1 MKIPKRHKAKRIAL
15 FNHKGGVGKTT
26 LTVNIAAALG
36 SFGKRVLLVD
46 ADPQCNLTSYLIAED
61 VLDEWLDD
69 SDTQQGRTLWTALR
83 PVANATGD
91 VYEIDPVN
99 PGISKVLLLPGD
111 IRLSDFEQELT
122 SMWSD
127 CFQRKLRGL
136 RGTSALSLLINSI
149 CSANDID
156 YVFYDCGPNVGP
168 LNRAILLDCNYFIVP
183 AACDLFSIRAL
194 KTLGQTL
201 ATWISDWRMI
211 SRLAPD
217 GIYLLRGDPRFLGY
231 IPQRFRIYRGQVSS
245 GYSKY
250 LSQIEKHIASDVVR
264 VLRKIDPKLA
274 SKSLSQNKLG
284 QIKDFGTL
292 ANESQIQGVPLMD
305 VRVGTPEQRNQA
317 GAAFDAI
324 ALKIIALSGKSSS
337 A

>member
-1 MKIPKRHKAKRIAL
+1 MKTTKRHRAKRIAL

-36 SFGKRVLLVD
+36 SMGKRVLLVD
-46 ADPQCNLTSYLIAED
+46 ADPQCNLTSYLVAED
-61 VLDEWLDD
+61 VLDTWLDE
-69 SDTQQGRTLWTALR
+69 SDTSEGVTLWTALR
-83 PVANATGD
+83 PIVQATGD
-91 VYEIDPVN
+91 LYQIEPVE

-122 SMWSD
+122 QMWSD

-136 RGTSALSLLINSI
+136 RGTSALSQLINVI
-149 CSANDID
+149 SADHSID

-168 LNRAILLDCNYFIVP
+168 LNRVILLDCNFFIVP

-201 ATWISDWRMI
+201 ATWVSDWRMI
-211 SRLAPD
+211 DRLAPD

-231 IPQRFRIYRGQVSS
+231 IPQHFRIYRGQVAS
-245 GYSKY
+245 GYSRY
-250 LSQIEKHIASDVVR
+250 MSQIEKHIASDVVK

-274 SKSLSQNKLG
+274 STSLSQNKLG

-292 ANESQIQGVPLMD
+292 ANESQIQGVPLMQANA
-305 VRVGTPEQRNQA
+305 GTPEQRRQA
-317 GAAFDAI
+317 QLAFENI
-324 ALKIIALSGKSSS
+324 ARKIIALTE
-337 A
+337 

>member
-1 MKIPKRHKAKRIAL
+1 MNSTKRHRAKRIAL

-36 SFGKRVLLVD
+36 SMGKRVLLVD
-46 ADPQCNLTSYLIAED
+46 ADPQCNLTSYLVAED
-61 VLDEWLDD
+61 VLDTWLDESD
-69 SDTQQGRTLWTALR
+69 SPEGKTLWTALS
-83 PVANATGD
+83 PIVQATGD
-91 VYEIDPVN
+91 LNQIDPVE
-99 PGISKVLLLPGD
+99 PGIRKVLLLPGD

-122 SMWSD
+122 QLWSD

-136 RGTSALSLLINSI
+136 RGTSALSQLVNLI
-149 CSANDID
+149 SADHKID

-168 LNRAILLDCNYFIVP
+168 LNRAILLDCNFFIVP

-201 ATWISDWRMI
+201 ATWVSDWRMI
-211 SRLAPD
+211 DRLAPD

-231 IPQRFRIYRGQVSS
+231 IPQHFRVYRGQVAS

-250 LSQIEKHIASDVVR
+250 MSQIEKHIASDIVK
-264 VLRKIDPKLA
+264 VLRKIDPRLA
-274 SKSLSQNKLG
+274 STSLSQNKLG

-292 ANESQIQGVPLMD
+292 ANESQIQGVPLMQANA
-305 VRVGTPEQRNQA
+305 GTPDQRQQA
-317 GAAFDAI
+317 RQAFESI
-324 ALKIIALSGKSSS
+324 AGKIIALTE
-337 A
+337 